1 MSAPASTSSND
12 MEYFS
17 NSFEGS
23 TSGFQMNPL
32 SSHPPRTPR
41 ASTSSAISLTT
52 FNLTHE
58 EMSVKDETDAQSTVD
73 LSDDEEEKKVQR
85 AEAASRVRKEEVWK
99 EMLTTAYGRDKTF
112 KIMQYSLRLYLLFHT
127 TISASAAFTGTKR
140 SWEPELLKRLDSAIS
155 GFSLTRKCLILFN
168 WLAPLNTIL
177 AQNSNDPFSSAKT
190 KSKPLLHTFLH
201 TSPPVLLELV
211 NAAAD
216 DIYTFS
222 RLGLIG
228 KRTGERAGK
237 FADWCWF
244 VSTLVNLVENSVERS
259 VILEQQHQVE
269 SRSYDESMLGA
280 TNKSNPTASKLDRK
294 ELERLQRQDYWIQLS
309 RLKLLM
315 DLIFV
320 SYNVFRLKRAKSS
333 VQTVTGL
340 AAALLSTAKFYDR
353 HRSALLKAPKL

>member
-1 MSAPASTSSND
+1 
-12 MEYFS
+12 
-17 NSFEGS
+17 
-23 TSGFQMNPL
+23 MNPL

-41 ASTSSAISLTT
+41 ASTSSAMSAHA
-52 FNLTHE
+52 FNHSHE
-58 EMSVKDETDAQSTVD
+58 EMNVRDETDAQSTVD
-73 LSDDEEEKKVQR
+73 LSDDEDEKKAQR
-85 AEAASRVRKEEVWK
+85 AEASSRVRKEEIWK
-99 EMLTTAYGRDKTF
+99 ELLTTAYGRDKTF
-112 KIMQYSLRLYLLFHT
+112 KLMQYSLRLYVLFHT
-127 TISASAAFTGTKR
+127 TISASAAFSGTKR
-140 SWEPELLKRLDSAIS
+140 TWEPELFKRLDTAIG

-177 AQNSNDPFSSAKT
+177 TQHTNDPFGGPKS

-244 VSTLVNLVENSVERS
+244 VSTLVNLVENTVERS

-269 SRSYDESMLGA
+269 SRLYDESMLGA
-280 TNKSNPTASKLDRK
+280 TNKSNPTANKLDRK
-294 ELERLQRQDYWIQLS
+294 ELERLQRQDYWIKIS
-309 RLKLLM
+309 RMKLFM

-333 VQTVTGL
+333 VQTFTGL
-340 AAALLSTAKFYDR
+340 AAAVLSTAKLYDR
-353 HRSALLKAPKL
+353 HKSALLKAPKL